1 MLLVLLYALL
11 NLIHASVA
19 VNIYLIAYIYSLCHS
34 YPGHLFQALVVSLSD
49 IKKETDY
56 VVGLHNIELLFGS
69 SPL

>member
-1 MLLVLLYALL
+1 MLRLLSTFIFLHIYEAFVI
-11 NLIHASVA
+11 LIQA
-19 VNIYLIAYIYSLCHS
+19 IF
-34 YPGHLFQALVVSLSD
+34 FQALVVSLSD

>member
-1 MLLVLLYALL
+1 MYEAFVI
-11 NLIHASVA
+11 LIQA
-19 VNIYLIAYIYSLCHS
+19 IF
-34 YPGHLFQALVVSLSD
+34 FQALVVSLSD